1 VAVNQYLTV
10 SVGVSRV
17 SRVRVKV
24 RVSTIQLRG
33 TMHNNTVLNDIVIQY
48 MIKCNTGTL
57 CFTVVRL
64 KRTSKYCPP

>member
-1 VAVNQYLTV
+1 
-10 SVGVSRV
+10 
-17 SRVRVKV
+17 
-24 RVSTIQLRG
+24 
-33 TMHNNTVLNDIVIQY
+33 MHNNTVLNDIVIQY